1 MTLKELPVQKRRV
14 ALIASGGGHWI
25 ELVRFARAVADY
37 DCLFIS
43 TSTGLRAPFGDRPV
57 VQISDGSRDTIGSL
71 IKSVLGLNRCLRA
84 FRPDVIISTG
94 AAPGAIALFLGKW
107 LGATTIWIESIANSE
122 ELSLSGRLAR
132 SCADVMLTQWEH
144 LADEQRHIHYMGRV
158 L

>member
-1 MTLKELPVQKRRV
+1 MPLKELPVRRRRV

-25 ELVRFARAVADY
+25 ELVRFARAVADH

-43 TSTGLRAPFGDRPV
+43 TSAGLRAPFGEKPV

-71 IKSVLGLNRCLRA
+71 VKSVLGLHACLHE
-84 FRPDVIISTG
+84 FRPDVVISTG
-94 AAPGAIALFLGKW
+94 AAPGAVALFLGKV

-132 SCADVMLTQWEH
+132 GFADVMLTQWEH
-144 LADEQRHIHYMGRV
+144 LADEGRHIDYVGRV